1 MHISITAEKIGT
13 LFGIPVTN
21 SVLTTWLVM
30 LLLIIGGFV
39 LTRNLKIIP
48 SFAQSFL
55 ELVIEGLYNLFN
67 GILAEHTRKIFPL
80 LATLFL
86 FIITANWLGLLPGVG
101 SIYVEE
107 DLKEIPLFRGATA
120 DLNTT
125 LALALVAVA
134 SIQYYGVKSLGF
146 KTHLS
151 KYLNFKDP
159 IYFFVGILEIIS
171 ELSRVISFAFRLF
184 GNIFAG
190 EVLLTIFASLIPF
203 IVPIPFLA
211 LEVFVG
217 FIQALVFVLLTAVLL
232 NVAMSHSEH

>member
-1 MHISITAEKIGT
+1 
-13 LFGIPVTN
+13 
-21 SVLTTWLVM
+21 M
-30 LLLIIGGFV
+30 LLLVVGGV
-39 LTRNLKIIP
+39 ILTRNLKIIP

-67 GILAEHTRKIFPL
+67 GILAEHTKKIFPL

-101 SIYVEE
+101 SIYIEE
-107 DLKEIPLFRGATA
+107 DLKEVRQEEIIDEDLAHPEEIKKVPLFRGATA